1 VEIGLRHETAAVGRP
16 WKYRAVRLTVDI
28 GLTRLIVLDAGCSCR
43 LATSLMAAPRH
54 RSAYDG
60 PGIERSA
67 AKFFAAT
74 G

>member
-16 WKYRAVRLTVDI
+16 WQHRSVRLTVDI
-28 GLTRLIVLDAGCSCR
+28 GLTLIVLDAGCSCR